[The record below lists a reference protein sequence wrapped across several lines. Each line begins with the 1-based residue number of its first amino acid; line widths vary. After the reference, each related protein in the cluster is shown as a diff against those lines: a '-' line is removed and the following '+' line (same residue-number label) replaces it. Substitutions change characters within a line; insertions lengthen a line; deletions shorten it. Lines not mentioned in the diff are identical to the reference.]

1 MEEKR
6 PVLQQ
11 AADEC
16 DWLLNACKDE
26 PMKALETRAKLEA
39 VKKPYEELYAR
50 VCDRCTKLQT
60 AQMRTQ
66 EFDVSFKDFLISLKE
81 MEDFVAQIDEPSAV
95 YETVKQQK
103 QTVEVSLFHNTCW
116 VGFFRNNFGVSCLSL
131 FL

>member
-1 MEEKR
+1 
-6 PVLQQ
+6 
-11 AADEC
+11 
-16 DWLLNACKDE
+16 
-26 PMKALETRAKLEA
+26 MKALETRAKLEA

-103 QTVEVSLFHNTCW
+103 QTVEVSLFHNTC
-116 VGFFRNNFGVSCLSL
+116 
-131 FL
+131 

>member
-16 DWLLNACKDE
+16 DWLVNACKDE

-103 QTVEVSLFHNTCW
+103 QTVEVNLFHNTC
-116 VGFFRNNFGVSCLSL
+116 
-131 FL
+131 